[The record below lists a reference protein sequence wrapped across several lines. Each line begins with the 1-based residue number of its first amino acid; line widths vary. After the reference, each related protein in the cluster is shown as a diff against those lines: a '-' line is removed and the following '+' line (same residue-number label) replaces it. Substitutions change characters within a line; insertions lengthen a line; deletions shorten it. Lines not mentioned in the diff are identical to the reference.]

1 MTKRM
6 MQTGK
11 VEEVT
16 DEWSLFADKEEKFD
30 WWRGISEFDVDTY
43 FLKGHQQS
51 GGKKRGEGEVF
62 AHEIPEHEWPEWQA
76 EDLAEFQKIVKSGA
90 LKVLSLK
97 ESQRV
102 LKELEQEQKLDR
114 VLPSRMVRR
123 YKPGDAPGAPRS
135 KKSRFCIRGDKDP
148 DAVFLSRFAPR

>member
-43 FLKGHQQS
+43 LISQGPPAI
-51 GGKKRGEGEVF
+51 G
-62 AHEIPEHEWPEWQA
+62 W
-76 EDLAEFQKIVKSGA
+76 
-90 LKVLSLK
+90 K
-97 ESQRV
+97 EERRRRS
-102 LKELEQEQKLDR
+102 
-114 VLPSRMVRR
+114 VR
-123 YKPGDAPGAPRS
+123 PRN
-135 KKSRFCIRGDKDP
+135 
-148 DAVFLSRFAPR
+148 PRT